1 MDDRARLRTLL
12 IERSLRMG
20 DFTLASGVRSG
31 YYVDARRTT
40 MSAEGQFL
48 VGKLGWAVVLESLP
62 HVTHVGGLTMG
73 ADPVAYAIAHRSWLE
88 RRPVGAF
95 SIRKRSKEHGLG
107 QQIEGELPETARCLV
122 VEDTTTTGGSV
133 LEAVAAVRAHGAQ
146 VEAVL
151 TLVDREED
159 AAVNLAAE
167 GVRLLSLF
175 TWQELLA
182 AARQSA
188 GGPA

>member
-12 IERSLRMG
+12 IERSLRTG

-48 VGKLGWAVVLESLP
+48 VGKLGWAVVLERLP

-88 RRPVGAF
+88 GRPVGAF
-95 SIRKRSKEHGLG
+95 SIRKRPKEHGLG
-107 QQIEGELPETARCLV
+107 QQIEGKLPETAHCLV
-122 VEDTTTTGGSV
+122 VEDATTTGGSV

-151 TLVDREED
+151 TLVDREEG

-167 GVRLLSLF
+167 GIRLLSLF
-175 TWQELLA
+175 TGQELLA

-188 GGPA
+188 EGPA

>member
-1 MDDRARLRTLL
+1 MDNRARLRTLL

-31 YYVDARRTT
+31 YYVDVRRTT

-48 VGKLGWAVVLESLP
+48 VGKLGWAVVLERLA

-88 RRPVGAF
+88 SRPVGAF
-95 SIRKRSKEHGLG
+95 SIRKRSKEHGLR
-107 QQIEGELPETARCLV
+107 QQIEGELPETAHCLV
-122 VEDTTTTGGSV
+122 VEDATTTGGSV

-151 TLVDREED
+151 TLVDREEG

-167 GVRLLSLF
+167 GVCLLSLF
-175 TWQELLA
+175 TGQELLA